1 MPFNERVRVTSL
13 GNECYQLDVFYGF
26 KNEPDIPQALELAA
40 TKGLKFEIMET
51 SFFVTRQT
59 IVSRPEHEMSAWRE
73 WLFVLMSRTARDAAD
88 YYNIPSNRVIEV
100 GSQVEI

>member
-1 MPFNERVRVTSL
+1 MYPPYTLLHSIVS
-13 GNECYQLDVFYGF
+13 
-26 KNEPDIPQALELAA
+26 DIPHALELAEA
-40 TKGLKFEIMET
+40 KGLKFEIMET

-59 IVSRPEHEMSAWRE
+59 IVSRPQHEMAAWRE

-88 YYNIPSNRVIEV
+88 YYHIPSNRVIEV